1 MKKKQL
7 KTTYYDVLII
17 PEHES
22 TSKTFKLKK
31 IWIRLLFSFISLFV
45 ISIAV
50 FIYLNKDFIAKAS
63 RYDQLVQENVDLK
76 RQNTRVK
83 SLFSEL
89 EKLKSFR
96 EKTIKSLSNTNQLD
110 NLTRSSTVSD
120 SVISELNKA
129 TEDEEKFFNAYEVI
143 NETVP
148 SMSPIENPTI
158 SKRFEYS
165 TDERT
170 GHFGID
176 LVAKEGAL
184 IKAAAAGIV
193 IFSDW
198 TVNYGNTIIIKH
210 AHDYMTVYKH
220 NKSNAVV
227 PGQKVL
233 KGDVIAF
240 LGGTGKITT
249 GAHLHF
255 EIWHHSIAVDPE
267 TVVFEFK

>member
-31 IWIRLLFSFISLFV
+31 IWIRLVLIFTFISLAT
-45 ISIAV
+45 IA
-50 FIYLNKDFIAKAS
+50 FLIFDNKDIIAKAG
-63 RYDQLVQENVDLK
+63 RYDLIVQENLDLK
-76 RQNTRVK
+76 KENLRVR
-83 SLFSEL
+83 SLWSEL

-96 EKTIKSLSNTNQLD
+96 ERTIKSLANSSQLGD
-110 NLTRSSTVSD
+110 LSKFSSVPD
-120 SVISELNKA
+120 SIISEISRA
-129 TEDEEKFFNAYEVI
+129 TEDEEKFFNAYEVM

-148 SMSPIENPTI
+148 SISPVENPII
-158 SKRFEYS
+158 SKRYEYS
-165 TDERT
+165 SNQKS
-170 GHFGID
+170 GHLGID
-176 LVAKEGAL
+176 LVSKEGSM

-198 TVNYGNTIIIKH
+198 TVNYGNTIIVKH
-210 AHDYMTVYKH
+210 AHNYMTIYKH
-220 NKSNAVV
+220 NKSNTVV
-227 PGQKVL
+227 SGQKV
-233 KGDVIAF
+233 KKSDIIAY

-255 EIWHHSIAVDPE
+255 EVWHNSRPVDPE
-267 TVVFEFK
+267 TVVFDFK